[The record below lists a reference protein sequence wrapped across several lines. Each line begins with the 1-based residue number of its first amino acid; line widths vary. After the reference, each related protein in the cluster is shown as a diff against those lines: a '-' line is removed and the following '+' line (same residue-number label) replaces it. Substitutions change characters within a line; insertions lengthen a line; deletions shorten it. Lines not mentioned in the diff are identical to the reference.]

1 MPQPRRDADSRG
13 GRPRAYDYDHD
24 YDRRERGAWRAF
36 TLCLSSVRGADP
48 RPRPPRSSDRRRTR
62 SPSPSA
68 ARDRSRS
75 PPRRRRRYSN
85 ESRSRSRSRS
95 RSPPPAP
102 RDGRRRR
109 HDDEEDDDDA
119 EGNRRGERRRDR
131 GGEGNRRE
139 ENGGRDDKGKGK
151 DVVTADD
158 AAEVDAQDIA
168 ALMGFGGF
176 GTTQVSQLDGA
187 RQIEV
192 LNPFTFDA
200 KQGKE
205 HVQEVEGVATK
216 QERHYRQVSRP
227 NLSSAPHMA
236 RLTRPFRSNSRLFCV
251 PAVQYMN
258 RKGGFNRSVPP
269 PYRICFSAMVWHC

>member
-1 MPQPRRDADSRG
+1 MATRAGGAGAPCRSRG
-13 GRPRAYDYDHD
+13 GTQTAEEAD
-24 YDRRERGAWRAF
+24 RERTTMITTMTGAIEVRAG
-36 TLCLSSVRGADP
+36 LALSILSSVRGADP
-48 RPRPPRSSDRRRTR
+48 RPRPPRFTDRRRTR
-62 SPSPSA
+62 SPSPA

-85 ESRSRSRSRS
+85 ESRSRSRSPRS

-109 HDDEEDDDDA
+109 HDDDDDEDDDDA

-139 ENGGRDDKGKGK
+139 ENGGRDNKGKGK

-176 GTTQVSQLDGA
+176 GTTQVSHLLPGLGE
-187 RQIEV
+187 IEEA
-192 LNPFTFDA
+192 DA
-200 KQGKE
+200 E
-205 HVQEVEGVATK
+205 P
-216 QERHYRQVSRP
+216 R
-227 NLSSAPHMA
+227 
-236 RLTRPFRSNSRLFCV
+236 
-251 PAVQYMN
+251 
-258 RKGGFNRSVPP
+258 
-269 PYRICFSAMVWHC
+269 FSL